1 MSWVAMF
8 PGQGSQQAGMGEELL
23 DKYSNILIDDFEET
37 LGWSLQE
44 TILNS
49 NQEEVTKTNIAQP
62 YIFAISY
69 CYGLEAI
76 KKLGLPKVG
85 IGHSLGEYTALSLSE
100 ILSYKDALKI
110 IAVRGKAMQ
119 EAVEGS
125 STTLAAVL
133 TSNLKET
140 IKSVEDLVEQG
151 VDINISNYNDASQIV
166 IGGSNEDIDYLKL
179 NPKDLQAKRVIQL
192 DVAGAFHSPVVSSAK
207 NKVKEVIEEIEF
219 KKGQFSVYMNVDAN
233 IAKLSTVKDQLLN
246 QIDNSVMFYDQ
257 IINIEKFEQPESWYH
272 IGPGNV
278 TAGMVK
284 KSISSKNVKVVNS
297 LNSLSNI

>member
-110 IAVRGKAMQ
+110 ISVRGKAMQ
-119 EAVEGS
+119 EAVERSG
-125 STTLAAVL
+125 TTLAAVL

-151 VDINISNYNDASQIV
+151 VGINISNYNDASQIV

-179 NPKDLQAKRVIQL
+179 NPRDLQAKRVIPL

-233 IAKLSTVKDQLLN
+233 IAKLSTVKDQLIN

-257 IINIEKFEQPESWYH
+257 ILNIERFEQPESWYH

>member
-8 PGQGSQQAGMGEELL
+8 PGQGSQQVGMGEELL
-23 DKYSNILIDDFEET
+23 EKYSNILIDDFEET

-49 NQEEVTKTNIAQP
+49 NQEEITKTNIAQP

-110 IAVRGKAMQ
+110 ISVRGKAMQ

-140 IKSVEDLVEQG
+140 IKSVKDLVGQG

-257 IINIEKFEQPESWYH
+257 ILNIEKFEQPESWYH

-297 LNSLSNI
+297 LDSLSDI

>member
-8 PGQGSQQAGMGEELL
+8 PGQGSQQVGMGEELL

-49 NQEEVTKTNIAQP
+49 NQEDITKTNIAQP

-110 IAVRGKAMQ
+110 ISVRGKAMQ

-179 NPKDLQAKRVIQL
+179 NPKDLQAKRVIPL

-207 NKVKEVIEEIEF
+207 NKVRAVIEEIEF
-219 KKGQFSVYMNVDAN
+219 KNGQFSVYMNVDAN
-233 IAKLSTVKDQLLN
+233 IARLSTVKEQLVN

-297 LNSLSNI
+297 LDSLSNI

>member
-49 NQEEVTKTNIAQP
+49 NQEEITKTNIAQP

-110 IAVRGKAMQ
+110 ISVRGKAMQ

-140 IKSVEDLVEQG
+140 IRSVKDLVEQG
-151 VDINISNYNDASQIV
+151 VGINISNYNDASQIV

-257 IINIEKFEQPESWYH
+257 ILNIEKFEQPESWYH

-297 LNSLSNI
+297 LDSLSNI

>member
-49 NQEEVTKTNIAQP
+49 NQEEITKTNIAQP

-110 IAVRGKAMQ
+110 ISVRGKAMQ

-166 IGGSNEDIDYLKL
+166 IGGPNEDIDYLKL

-257 IINIEKFEQPESWYH
+257 ILNIEKFEQPESWYH

-297 LNSLSNI
+297 LDSLSNI